1 MNYQPQQQRHQARN
15 TVKDWNSHWT
25 DWLVE
30 RATRSAGAKAYMITM
45 TFDRYR
51 DRYFLVGD
59 NSQQLPTRHDVYA
72 GVTQAMP
79 QFDAAREYTN
89 DVHNWYT
96 RLLRVLIGR
105 NFPAHYHRQPPA
117 IGYLDEPVFKQRRAA
132 GAPGLR
138 STDRFPHLHMVMVID
153 GLPSIARPD
162 GSAAEVF
169 ERAYATGKLL
179 EIWRRRNPEGEVHIA
194 PVYDIAGALNYAS
207 KTAQRDPRYADNQI
221 LLPYGER
228 PDEV

>member
-1 MNYQPQQQRHQARN
+1 MNYHLSQRHQHRN
-15 TVKDWNSHWT
+15 AVKDLTSHMT

-30 RATRSAGAKAYMITM
+30 RATRSAGTKVYLITM

-51 DRYFLVGD
+51 DRFYVVGD
-59 NSQQLPTRHDVYA
+59 DTQRLPTRHDVYA

-96 RLLRVLIGR
+96 RLLRLLIGR
-105 NFPAHYHRQPPA
+105 DFPAHYHRQPFA
-117 IGYLDEPVFKQRRAA
+117 IGYLDKPVFKHRRSA
-132 GAPGLR
+132 GGAGLR
-138 STDRFPHLHMVMVID
+138 STDRFPHLHMVMVVD
-153 GLPSIARPD
+153 GLPSIARPER
-162 GSAAEVF
+162 SAAEVF
-169 ERAYATGKLL
+169 EQAYASGKLL

-194 PVYDIAGALNYAS
+194 PIYDIEGALDYAS
-207 KTAQRDPRYADNQI
+207 KTAQRDPLVTDNLI

-228 PDEV
+228 PEEM